1 MSTRTGL
8 VFAGLLSAPLLG
20 LLAACGERAAEPD
33 LAAVDAATG
42 AYKPCAAC
50 HGVSG
55 EGNTALNAP
64 ALVNLDEWYLKRQ
77 LRNFGAG
84 IRGTHADDLHGQAM
98 AAQSAAL
105 TDAGQVE
112 AIAAQIGSF
121 PDIAPAR
128 TLNGDA
134 GNGRDHYNMTCGAC
148 HGASGIGNEILDAP
162 SLRGLDDWYLV
173 RQYENFRSGV
183 RGTHPDDRFGQQMQR
198 MGHVLETADDVRDV
212 AAYLAALPVDD

>member
-1 MSTRTGL
+1 MRTRTGL
-8 VFAGLLSAPLLG
+8 VFAGLLLG
-20 LLAACGERAAEPD
+20 ALCACGKRAAELD

-50 HGVSG
+50 HGVNG
-55 EGNTALNAP
+55 EGNAALNAP

-105 TDAGQVE
+105 TDDAQVT
-112 AIAAQIGSF
+112 AIAAQIDAF
-121 PDIAPAR
+121 PDTAPDK
-128 TLNGDA
+128 TVDGDV

-148 HGASGIGNEILDAP
+148 HGAKGIGNKILDAP
-162 SLRGLDDWYLV
+162 SLRGVDDWYLA

-183 RGTHPDDRFGQQMQR
+183 RGTHADDHFGRQMQR
-198 MGHVLETADDVRDV
+198 MGHVLEPGDDVNDV
-212 AAYLAALPVDD
+212 VAYLTSLGIDD